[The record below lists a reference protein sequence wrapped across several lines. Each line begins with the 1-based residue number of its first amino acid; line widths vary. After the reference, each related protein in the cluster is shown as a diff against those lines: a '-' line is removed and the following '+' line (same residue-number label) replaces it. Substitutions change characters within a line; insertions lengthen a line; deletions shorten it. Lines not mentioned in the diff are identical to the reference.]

1 MGIHGYWLQLPRKL
15 REGGRREFFDS
26 GAVEFPV
33 ARSTPGVWKAARLWL
48 ASMGAMSSDA
58 GALLLGKAD
67 RAIGL
72 VTRFAA
78 CFIDARASEL
88 IEHSLEMLVGQR
100 LFGLAFG
107 YEDLN
112 DHDHLRHDPVMAVLA
127 GKLEARRKSCA
138 PVAGKSTLNRL
149 EQACEERVPAYGS
162 DRALF
167 EVRTSGR
174 RSSGAGP
181 SQTKS
186 TGTAPTGSACSTWSS
201 PVPLT
206 RRLR

>member
-1 MGIHGYWLQLPRKL
+1 MATGCSFHVNCGREEDGKFLIPAPPSSQWL
-15 REGGRREFFDS
+15 E
-26 GAVEFPV
+26 
-33 ARSTPGVWKAARLWL
+33 ARLVSGGPPVCGF

-78 CFIDARASEL
+78 IDVRASEL
-88 IEHSLEMLVGQR
+88 SEHSLETLVGQR

-167 EVRTSGR
+167 GVRTSGR